1 MAKNKDN
8 LETINLEELT
18 DLKEVEEALNNENE
32 NLEIYS
38 KLRIPKKLRSSFS
51 GNIIELEEGYVKT
64 QFEATDEMVFDE
76 EGVIHEGFIFGAAN
90 FAVKAAIN
98 DPNVVLVTSNI
109 KFLAPI
115 EMGNIVEFE
124 SKKTIGKHIGLSF
137 YTIGQSKTLGI
148 GGVKNFPEGKWFV
161 VEKNFAGN
169 QLFVS
174 QNEDF
179 LLSDLKVR
187 QPKYYILE
195 SPLLIS
201 YREKPL

>member
-51 GNIIELEEGYVKT
+51 GDIIELEEGYVKT

-115 EMGNIVEFE
+115 EMGNTVEFE
-124 SKKTIGKHIGLSF
+124 AKVVHKYARKREVNVVGTVSDVKVFEGLFLTVILDQHILSLKL
-137 YTIGQSKTLGI
+137 IREREDDHHLV
-148 GGVKNFPEGKWFV
+148 VK
-161 VEKNFAGN
+161 
-169 QLFVS
+169 
-174 QNEDF
+174 
-179 LLSDLKVR
+179 
-187 QPKYYILE
+187 
-195 SPLLIS
+195 
-201 YREKPL
+201 

>member
-1 MAKNKDN
+1 LAKNKDN

-18 DLKEVEEALNNENE
+18 DLKEVEEALREDNE

-76 EGVIHEGFIFGAAN
+76 EGVIHEGLYEFNKYKTTNESLKLQDIF
-90 FAVKAAIN
+90 
-98 DPNVVLVTSNI
+98 LVTSNI

-124 SKKTIGKHIGLSF
+124 AKVVHKYARKREVNVVGTVSDVKVFEGLFLVVILDQHILS
-137 YTIGQSKTLGI
+137 
-148 GGVKNFPEGKWFV
+148 
-161 VEKNFAGN
+161 
-169 QLFVS
+169 
-174 QNEDF
+174 
-179 LLSDLKVR
+179 LK
-187 QPKYYILE
+187 
-195 SPLLIS
+195 LI
-201 YREKPL
+201 REKDEDHQMIVK